1 MKKLKKSVMITACVG
16 IAILFGGSLYFF
28 NQKKVEKTTCKGYV
42 NGMDVDIVLKTN
54 KQNEVQYFE
63 LNKITPVDAFVLEE
77 NHTLQ
82 QQLEIVAKDFEKFPS
97 VSYTYEIKGENL
109 NEQIIY
115 HISKMSRQELV
126 ETGLIQEDVGQAI
139 QLEQT
144 VQNFKTQG
152 LNCQ

>member
-1 MKKLKKSVMITACVG
+1 MKKLKKSVIITAGAG
-16 IAILFGGSLYFF
+16 IAILFCGSFYFF
-28 NQKKVEKTTCKGYV
+28 NQKKVQQTTCKGYV
-42 NGMDVDIVLKTN
+42 NGMDVDIILKAN
-54 KQNEVQYFE
+54 QQKEVQYFE

-77 NHTLQ
+77 NQTLQ
-82 QQLEIVAKDFEKFPS
+82 QQLEIVAKEFEKFPS
-97 VSYTYEIKGENL
+97 VTYTYEIKDENL

-144 VQNFKTQG
+144 IQNFQTQG